1 LRDTLG
7 GVIDFMTRFAIAT
20 GRRTSRPRPISIAV
34 RIDLFIDPGFVSSG
48 AIEFRKRTDVGL
60 ADPDHSY

>member
-20 GRRTSRPRPISIAV
+20 GPQDFAATT
-34 RIDLFIDPGFVSSG
+34 DLNRS
-48 AIEFRKRTDVGL
+48 
-60 ADPDHSY
+60 